1 MATSQEGELN
11 MKILSF
17 IKNLRIHQTKD
28 IHTYNVNGLFHVS
41 ENNSPIY
48 WLITKDSFL
57 STLWKKFYYR
67 TAMSYVNLVLL
78 N

>member
-11 MKILSF
+11 MKTLSF
-17 IKNLRIHQTKD
+17 IKNLITHQTKD
-28 IHTYNVNGLFHVS
+28 IHTYNVNGLFNVS

-57 STLWKKFYYR
+57 